1 MIINLLFVMF
11 FVRPFEK
18 ANLAEDLGFWLS
30 LFGNTNFLSYL
41 RC

>member
-18 ANLAEDLGFWLS
+18 ANLAEDLGFWLKVWKHKI
-30 LFGNTNFLSYL
+30 F
-41 RC
+41 